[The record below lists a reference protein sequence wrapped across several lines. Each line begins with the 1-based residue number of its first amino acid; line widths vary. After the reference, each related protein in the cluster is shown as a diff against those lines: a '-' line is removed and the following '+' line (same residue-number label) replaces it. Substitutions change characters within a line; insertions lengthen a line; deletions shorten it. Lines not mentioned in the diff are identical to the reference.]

1 MRLLPQGTVWQ
12 GAQQGTLINLDQ
24 PQQEVIPSLRL
35 ELQVEEPLLE
45 VGADRSRSHNPEV

>member
-12 GAQQGTLINLDQ
+12 GAQQGTVINLDQ

-35 ELQVEEPLLE
+35 ELQMEEP
-45 VGADRSRSHNPEV
+45 VIGGGGR